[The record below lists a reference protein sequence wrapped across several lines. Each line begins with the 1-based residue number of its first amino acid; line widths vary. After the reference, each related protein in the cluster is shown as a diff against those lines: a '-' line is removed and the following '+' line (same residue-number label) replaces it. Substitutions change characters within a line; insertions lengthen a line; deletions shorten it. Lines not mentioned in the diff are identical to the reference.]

1 LIDNLLESASMET
14 GRFRVYP
21 RPSDLGAI
29 IAEATHMTQP
39 LQEKYGQWLVVEM
52 PATIPLVQADS
63 RRIVQVLVN
72 LLFNAIKYSPDETK
86 ITLGVEINQGWVR
99 ISIADRG
106 PGIPPGIKKDELFY
120 QFVHYD
126 AEDAKSRHG
135 VGLGL
140 SVVKAIIEAHN
151 GQVGVDNRPGG
162 GAIFWFTLPVI
173 EEQETA

>member
-1 LIDNLLESASMET
+1 
-14 GRFRVYP
+14 
-21 RPSDLGAI
+21 
-29 IAEATHMTQP
+29 MTQP
-39 LQEKYGQWLVVEM
+39 LQEKHGQWLVVEM
-52 PATIPLVQADS
+52 PATIPWVQADS

-86 ITLGVEINQGWVR
+86 ITLGVAVSQEWVR
-99 ISIADRG
+99 ITVADRG
-106 PGIPPGIKKDELFY
+106 PGVPSGIKDKVFY

-126 AEDAKSRHG
+126 MEDAKSRHG

-173 EEQETA
+173 EEQKTA